1 MALYSERVLVKKAVI
16 IGATSGIGFEL
27 AKLMLMDNY
36 TLGLAGRRIERFD
49 ELKEKY
55 PGRIFISKIDVNRVD
70 EAVKSAGELIREM
83 EGVDLFF
90 ISSGTGDINYELDLE
105 KELGTVE
112 TNVSGFTAMANVA
125 ARYFDD
131 KGSGHIAAISSIAA
145 VRGGSA
151 SPAYNAS
158 KAYQTSY
165 LQGLRQRGVKR
176 KIDLV
181 VTDIM
186 PGFVKTEMMKGDG
199 FFWVVSAEKA
209 ALQIYRALKKKKSH
223 VYITKRW
230 RLIAWLLRLLPDFL
244 YNKI

>member
-1 MALYSERVLVKKAVI
+1 
-16 IGATSGIGFEL
+16 
-27 AKLMLMDNY
+27 MLMDGY

-49 ELKEKY
+49 ELNEKY
-55 PGRIFISKIDVNRVD
+55 PGRIFVSKIDVNKTG
-70 EAVKSAGELIREM
+70 EAVKSAEELIREM
-83 EGVDLFF
+83 DGVDLFF
-90 ISSGTGDINYELDLE
+90 ISSGTGDVNYELDLE

-125 ARYFDD
+125 ARYFDE

-145 VRGGSA
+145 LRGGSA

-158 KAYQTSY
+158 KAYQSSY

-186 PGFVKTEMMKGDG
+186 PGFVRTGMMKGDG
-199 FFWVVSAEKA
+199 FFWVAPVEKA

-223 VYITKRW
+223 VYVTKRW
-230 RLIAWLLRLLPDFL
+230 RLIAWLFRLLPDFI
-244 YNKI
+244 YNKM

>member
-1 MALYSERVLVKKAVI
+1 MDVYSGRILLKKAII

-27 AKLMLMDNY
+27 AKLMLRDNY
-36 TLGLAGRRIERFD
+36 ILGLAGRRIERLD

-55 PGRIFISKIDVNRVD
+55 SGRVFLKKIDVNRTD
-70 EAVKSAGELIREM
+70 AAVRSAGELIREM
-83 EGVDLFF
+83 GGIDLFF
-90 ISSGTGDINYELDLE
+90 ISSGTGDINYGLDLG

-112 TNVSGFTAMANVA
+112 TNVAGFTAMANVA
-125 ARYFDD
+125 AGYFDE

-158 KAYQTSY
+158 KAYQSSY
-165 LQGLRQRGVKR
+165 LQGLRQRGAKR
-176 KIDLV
+176 KTDLV

-186 PGFVKTEMMKGDG
+186 PGFIRTEMMKGEG
-199 FFWVVSAEKA
+199 LFWVAPAEKA

-223 VYITKRW
+223 AYITKRW
-230 RLIAWLLRLLPDFL
+230 RLMAWLIRLLPDFL